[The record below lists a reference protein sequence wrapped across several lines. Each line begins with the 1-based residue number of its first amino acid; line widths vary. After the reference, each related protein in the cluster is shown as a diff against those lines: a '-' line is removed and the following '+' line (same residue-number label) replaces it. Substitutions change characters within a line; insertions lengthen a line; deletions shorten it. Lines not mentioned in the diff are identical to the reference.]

1 MNIGIDVSMLV
12 YQGSGVAT
20 YTYNLV
26 KNLLK
31 IDNNNKYHLVYS
43 SLRRPQSISKILDE
57 YRLLGAKVVDLPVPP
72 RGLNFI
78 WNKMYLIPVEWFTG
92 KLDVYH
98 SSDFLRPPLLDGTRG
113 VTTIH
118 DLTWKK
124 FPQFHT
130 RDIIEGHARKLQKT
144 IKFGD
149 SIIVDSKKTLEDLNK
164 YYKNIK
170 NEIDLIP
177 LGVEEKFFIKHS
189 IEDIIQRIN
198 KYGVAKP
205 YILYVGA
212 IEPRKNLIVL
222 IRAFAMMQAKYK
234 KLNLV
239 LAGRAGWKNEEVYEE
254 VKKLNLFEKVTFTGY
269 VKDEDLPYLYQGAE
283 VFVYPSLYEGFG
295 LPPLEAM
302 ASGTPTI
309 AYNSPSISDSFVE
322 SIDPVILAGEID
334 LKMKNNKSP
343 SIKIPSWQETARM
356 TLKVLTQ
363 G

>member
-1 MNIGIDVSMLV
+1 MKIGIDISMLV

-26 KNLLK
+26 KNLLQ
-31 IDNNNKYHLVYS
+31 IDENNEYYLVYS
-43 SLRRPQSISKILDE
+43 SLRRPKSISKILDE
-57 YRLLGAKVVDLPVPP
+57 YRLLGARVVDLHIPP

-78 WNKMYLIPVEWFTG
+78 WNKMHLIPVEWFTG

-98 SSDFLRPPLLDGTRG
+98 SSDFLRPPLLTGTRG

-124 FPQFHT
+124 YPQFHT

-170 NEIDLIP
+170 NEVHLIP
-177 LGVEEKFFIKHS
+177 LGVEEKFFIKH
-189 IEDIIQRIN
+189 DIKNISGRIN

-222 IRAFAMMQAKYK
+222 IRAFAMIQAKYPDM
-234 KLNLV
+234 NLV

-254 VKKLNLFEKVTFTGY
+254 VKKLNLFEKVIFTGY

-295 LPPLEAM
+295 LPPLESL

-309 AYNSPSISDSFVE
+309 AYNSPSISDNFVE
-322 SIDPVILAGEID
+322 SIDPVKLAGEID
-334 LKMKNNKSP
+334 LKMKRGNESKM
-343 SIKIPSWQETARM
+343 KIPTWVETARK
-356 TLKVLTQ
+356 TLEVFTQ
-363 G
+363 V